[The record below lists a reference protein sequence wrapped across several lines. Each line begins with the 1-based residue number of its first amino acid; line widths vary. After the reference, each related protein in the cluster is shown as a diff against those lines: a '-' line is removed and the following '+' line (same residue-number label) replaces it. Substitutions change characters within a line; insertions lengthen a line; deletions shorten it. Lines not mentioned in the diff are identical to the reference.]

1 MCSRYVPYMPTPN
14 RPRRKAPVDHD
25 PEALKWARERAGWR
39 QAPLARELGI
49 SRSSLCE
56 AEKGTRGL
64 HPAVKNK
71 LAAVLNCPVT
81 VFERK
86 GQAA

>member
-1 MCSRYVPYMPTPN
+1 MPETT

-25 PEALKWARERAGWR
+25 PVALKWARERAGWR
-39 QAPLARELGI
+39 QSDLARELGI
-49 SRSSLCE
+49 SRSVLSE
-56 AEKGTRGL
+56 AESGTRGL
-64 HPAVKNK
+64 SPAVKNR

-86 GQAA
+86 AVAS